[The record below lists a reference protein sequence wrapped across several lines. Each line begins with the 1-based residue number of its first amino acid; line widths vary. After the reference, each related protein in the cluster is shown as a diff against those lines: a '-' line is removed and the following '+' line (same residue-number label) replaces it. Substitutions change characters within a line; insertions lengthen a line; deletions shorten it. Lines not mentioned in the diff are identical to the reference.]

1 MRKIMVIGVIG
12 IIFYGLCASR
22 YLDIYA
28 LAAEEQEKAAVNN
41 VLVTANERLNV
52 QIEELKKENEELK
65 SSNMTVQGESANI
78 KRDRTQILEKLKLI
92 TEENNKMREQIVYL
106 EKGIVNLDYAK
117 RNLKDDEKSKRDKIS
132 ELENELR
139 SLREV
144 KKDFD
149 IYQSSFIKLQAKIMD
164 AFGEEIKNL
173 DDAVDVIGKSK
184 DNFSE
189 ETEALQDNLKNAL
202 SELSDSTENLS
213 RLKKEV
219 ADMHYNM
226 GVIFQEDNKW
236 DEAAMEYKK
245 VLESDPK
252 DADAHYNLA
261 LIYDT
266 AKNDRKQAL
275 YHYRKYIE
283 LKPEADDI
291 LKVKEYLADLGM
303 KDKIW
308 GDPYIKEITENTNNK
323 R

>member
-1 MRKIMVIGVIG
+1 MIVGIIG
-12 IIFYGLCASR
+12 IIFYGLCASK

-28 LAAEEQEKAAVNN
+28 LAIEEKEKAAVNN
-41 VLVTANERLNV
+41 VLATTNERLSV
-52 QIEELKKENEELK
+52 QIEQLKEENKELKN
-65 SSNMTVQGESANI
+65 SNVALQGENTNI
-78 KRDRTQILEKLKLI
+78 KRDRNQILEKFKLI
-92 TEENNKMREQIVYL
+92 TQENNKMREQVTYL
-106 EKGIVNLDYAK
+106 EKGIINLDYAK

-202 SELSDSTENLS
+202 SELSDATEDLS